1 MSSGTFNILMY
12 SHDTYGLGH
21 IRRTMAIARHLVSP
35 EVNILIVTG
44 SPIVG
49 RFSVPEGV
57 DFVRVPGMIK
67 KSNKVYVPHSIKVDP
82 KKAIGIRKK
91 IITATTKAFDPDLFV
106 VDKVPVGLKGEVLPI
121 LRWFR
126 KCRPQT
132 DIVLGLRD
140 ILDDAESTRAEW
152 KRKKYYEVL
161 RDLYSE
167 VWVYGEQEMFDPV
180 KEYSFPEDV
189 AAKTHFTG
197 YIPRRVPKIRAP
209 RRKEKLVVVTIG
221 GGGDG
226 YPVLDTYLKM
236 LEQNGTVG
244 FRTLM
249 ITGPFLPS
257 DMLDALAER
266 ARKLNV
272 RIVPFVKNI
281 EKKMASADLVIGMCG
296 YNTMCEIL
304 SLKKPALVIP
314 RDNPRRE
321 QLIRAEV
328 FKESGLIDF
337 IEWNKVNPEL
347 MREKVESMLEDPS
360 PYQQAMNDFSMT
372 GLDFMRSRLE
382 RFLERRDERCNAR
395 PEDNKE

>member
-1 MSSGTFNILMY
+1 MDSGTFNILMY

-21 IRRTMAIARHLVSP
+21 IRRTMAIARHLVSKK
-35 EVNILIVTG
+35 VNILIVTG

-49 RFSVPEGV
+49 RFSFPEGV

-67 KSNKVYVPHSIKVDP
+67 KSNTVYVPHSIKVDP
-82 KKAIGIRKK
+82 KKAISIRKK
-91 IITATTKAFDPDLFV
+91 IITATAKAFDPDLFV

-126 KCRPQT
+126 KCRPDT
-132 DIVLGLRD
+132 EIVLGLRD
-140 ILDDAESTRAEW
+140 ILDDPESTRAEW
-152 KRKKYYEVL
+152 KKKKYYEVL

-167 VWVYGEQEMFDPV
+167 VWVYGEQGMYDPV
-180 KEYSFPEDV
+180 TEYAFPEDV
-189 AAKTHFTG
+189 AAKCRFTG
-197 YIPRRVPKIRAP
+197 YIPRRVPKMRAP

-226 YPVLDTYLKM
+226 YPVLDNYMRM
-236 LEQNGTVG
+236 LEQNGSIG

-249 ITGPFLPS
+249 ITGPFLPA
-257 DMLDALAER
+257 DRLDALADR
-266 ARKLNV
+266 ARHLNV

-314 RDNPRRE
+314 RDTPRRE

-328 FKESGLIDF
+328 FKKHGLIDF
-337 IEWNKVNPEL
+337 LQWDKVTPEL
-347 MREKVESMLEDPS
+347 MREKVDAMLADPG
-360 PYQQAMNDFSMT
+360 PYIDAMKAFDMT
-372 GLDFMRSRLE
+372 GLTTMRARLE
-382 RFLERRDERCNAR
+382 QFMERRDLREEGSAEDENA
-395 PEDNKE
+395 